1 MPVPPRCSPAAWIA
15 VGALPVALACADPPP
30 PPPPGVPGR
39 MAAAPVGGQDA
50 VQKQDVAAFLSDPR
64 AAELVGARLLDR
76 PGCEDG
82 ARRAAEASAAVSALR
97 AGLDGAWERLRLDA
111 APVARLPRL
120 ARELAPPGA
129 ACAHADA
136 LAAALPE
143 AWDLLHAR

>member
-1 MPVPPRCSPAAWIA
+1 VPARPTRAPLALIA
-15 VGALPVALACADPPP
+15 LGALCAAACADPPP

-39 MAAAPVGGQDA
+39 MAAAPVGGGEA
-50 VQKQDVAAFLSDPR
+50 VQKADVAAFLSDPR
-64 AAELVGARLLDR
+64 APELLAARLLDR
-76 PGCEDG
+76 PGCEDAG
-82 ARRAAEASAAVSALR
+82 RRAAEAGAAVSALR

-111 APVARLPRL
+111 AATARLPRL

-129 ACAHADA
+129 GCAHAEA

>member
-1 MPVPPRCSPAAWIA
+1 MPLPSRRPPAAWLA

-39 MAAAPVGGQDA
+39 MAAAPVGGQEA

-64 AAELVGARLLDR
+64 APELLAARLLDR
-76 PGCEDG
+76 PGCDDP
-82 ARRAAEASAAVSALR
+82 ARRAAEVGAAVSALR
-97 AGLDGAWERLRLDA
+97 VGLDGAWQRLRLDA
-111 APVARLPRL
+111 APAARLPRL

-129 ACAHADA
+129 GCAHADA